1 MKTLIKIAW
10 RNLWRNR
17 RRTILTASAVVL
29 ALLLALIMR
38 SMQFG
43 SYEQMIRAGV
53 NQTGD
58 LQVHDT
64 GYWANQSIDR
74 AFFYQKNLG
83 KALHSMKEIK
93 TVLPGLQTFSL
104 ASYKK
109 QTKGVLISGIDAAVY
124 NRQNHLSNKI
134 IRGKYLNPNNNDV
147 LLGDKLAEFLKM
159 NVGDTLVLLGQGYR
173 GITAYGIYRVAGIF
187 HLPSIQMNRQL
198 VYMNLKTAQAFVYP
212 YQSGLLTSLSVF
224 IKSQDKLPTVKKE
237 IENRLGNNYEVISWK
252 TMLADIL
259 QTIKVDNISGQI
271 MLLILYIIAAFG
283 IFSTILMM
291 TMEKRKQYAI
301 MVSIGMERR
310 KLIWVSIFE
319 TFIISIIGIMIGLL
333 LASPVIYYLHFHP
346 IPITGDMAKMY
357 LEFNI
362 EPVLPFSIKAHVF
375 LSQTI
380 IVLVLSLL
388 SALYPI
394 IYLSRFNILNA
405 FRH

>member
-17 RRTILTASAVVL
+17 RRTILTASTVVL
-29 ALLLALIMR
+29 ALFMALFMR

-43 SYEQMIRAGV
+43 SYEQMIKAGV
-53 NQTGD
+53 NQVGD

-64 GYWANQSIDR
+64 GYQANQSIDR
-74 AFFYQKNLG
+74 AFFYRKSIG
-83 KALHSMKEIK
+83 KTLAGIK
-93 TVLPGLQTFSL
+93 GIKRVLPGLKTFSL
-104 ASYKK
+104 ASYGK
-109 QTKGVLISGIDAAVY
+109 QTKGVLISGIDAVLQ
-124 NRQNHLSNKI
+124 NQQNHLSGRI
-134 IRGKYLNPNNNDV
+134 IRGKYLTGNNNDV
-147 LLGDKLAEFLKM
+147 LMGDKLAEFLKIR
-159 NVGDTLVLLGQGYR
+159 VGDTLVLLGQGYR
-173 GITAYGIYRVAGIF
+173 GITAYGISKVSGIF
-187 HLPSIQMNRQL
+187 HMPSIQMNSQL
-198 VYMNLKTAQAFVYP
+198 VFMNLKAAQDFVYP

-224 IKSQDKLPTVKKE
+224 LKDPAKLESEKKE
-237 IENRLGNNYEVISWK
+237 IERRLGSGYEVIPWE
-252 TMLADIL
+252 TMLSDIL
-259 QTIKVDNISGQI
+259 QTIKVDNITGQL

-310 KLIWVSIFE
+310 RLVWVSIFE
-319 TFIISIIGIMIGLL
+319 TFIISVIGIIIGLL
-333 LASPVIYYLHFHP
+333 LGSPVIYYLHFHP
-346 IPITGDMAKMY
+346 IPITGDVAKMY

-362 EPVLPFSIKAHVF
+362 EPVLPFSIKAHIF
-375 LSQTI
+375 ISQTI

-388 SALYPI
+388 SSLYPI

>member
-29 ALLLALIMR
+29 ALFLALIMR

-43 SYEQMIRAGV
+43 SYEQMIQAGV
-53 NQTGD
+53 NQVGD

-64 GYWANQSIDR
+64 GYQANQSIDR
-74 AFFYQKNLG
+74 AFFYRKNIG
-83 KALHSMKEIK
+83 KTLAGIK
-93 TVLPGLQTFSL
+93 GIKRVLPGLKTFSL
-104 ASYKK
+104 ASYGK
-109 QTKGVLISGIDAAVY
+109 QTKGVLISGINAVLQ
-124 NRQNHLSNKI
+124 NQQNHLSGKI
-134 IRGKYLNPNNNDV
+134 IQGAYLTGNNNDV
-147 LLGDKLAEFLKM
+147 LMGDKLAEFLKIG
-159 NVGDTLVLLGQGYR
+159 VDDTLVLLGQGYR
-173 GITAYGIYRVAGIF
+173 GITAYGIYKVAGIF
-187 HLPSIQMNRQL
+187 HLPSIQMNSQ
-198 VYMNLKTAQAFVYP
+198 VIYMNLRSAQEFVYP

-224 IKSQDKLPTVKKE
+224 LKDPARLETEKIE
-237 IENRLGNNYEVISWK
+237 IEHRLGSDYEVISWK
-252 TMLADIL
+252 TMLSDIL

-310 KLIWVSIFE
+310 KLVWVSIFE
-319 TFIISIIGIMIGLL
+319 TFIISVIGIIIGLL

-362 EPVLPFSIKAHVF
+362 EPVLPFSIKAHIF

-388 SALYPI
+388 SSLYPI

>member
-29 ALLLALIMR
+29 ALFLALIMR

-74 AFFYQKNLG
+74 AFFYRKKLG
-83 KALHSMKEIK
+83 ETLHGIKEIK
-93 TVLPGLQTFSL
+93 SILPGLQTFSL

-124 NRQNHLSNKI
+124 NKQNHLSNKI
-134 IRGKYLNPNNNDV
+134 IRGKYLNPNKNEV

-159 NVGDTLVLLGQGYR
+159 HVGDTLVLLGQGYR

-187 HLPSIQMNRQL
+187 HLPSIEMNSEI
-198 VYMNLKTAQAFVYP
+198 VYMNLKTAQNFVYP
-212 YQSGLLTSLSVF
+212 YQPGLLTSLSVF
-224 IKSQDKLPTVKKE
+224 IKDPGQLQTVKTE
-237 IENRLGNNYEVISWK
+237 TEHRIGPNYEVITWK
-252 TMLADIL
+252 TMLSDIL
-259 QTIKVDNISGQI
+259 QTIKADNVSGQI

-283 IFSTILMM
+283 IFSTVLMM
-291 TMEKRKQYAI
+291 TMEKRRQYAI
-301 MVSIGMERR
+301 MVSIGMERE
-310 KLIWVSIFE
+310 KLVWVSIFE
-319 TFIISIIGIMIGLL
+319 TFIISVIGIVIGLI
-333 LASPVIYYLHFHP
+333 LASPIIYYLHFHP
-346 IPITGDMAKMY
+346 IPITGEMAKMY
-357 LEFNI
+357 LQFNI
-362 EPVLPFSIKAHVF
+362 APVLPFSIKAHIF

-380 IVLVLSLL
+380 IILVLSLL

-394 IYLSRFNILNA
+394 IYLSKFNVLKA

>member
-38 SMQFG
+38 SMQLG

-74 AFFYQKNLG
+74 AFFYRKKMG
-83 KALHSMKEIK
+83 ETLHGIHEIK

-109 QTKGVLISGIDAAVY
+109 QTKGILISGIDAAAY
-124 NRQNHLSNKI
+124 DKQNHLSNKI
-134 IRGKYLNPNNNDV
+134 IRGKYLNPKNNDV
-147 LLGDKLAEFLKM
+147 LLGDKLALFLKI
-159 NVGDTLVLLGQGYR
+159 NVGDTMVLLGQGYR
-173 GITAYGIYRVAGIF
+173 GITAYGIYRVTGIF
-187 HLPSIQMNRQL
+187 HLPSIQMNSQL
-198 VYMNLKTAQAFVYP
+198 LYMNLETEQAFVYP
-212 YQSGLLTSLSVF
+212 YQPGLLTSLSVF
-224 IKSQDKLPTVKKE
+224 IKNQDKLPAVKKE
-237 IENRLGNNYEVISWK
+237 IASTLGNNYEVISWK
-252 TMLADIL
+252 TMLSDIL

-301 MVSIGMERR
+301 MISIGMERR
-310 KLIWVSIFE
+310 KLIWVSILE
-319 TFIISIIGIMIGLL
+319 TLTISVIGILIGLM

-357 LEFNI
+357 LQFNI

-375 LSQTI
+375 LSQI
-380 IVLVLSLL
+380 VIVLVLSLL

>member
-74 AFFYQKNLG
+74 AFFYRKNLG
-83 KALHSMKEIK
+83 EDLHNIKEIK

-124 NRQNHLSNKI
+124 NKQNHLSNKI
-134 IRGKYLNPNNNDV
+134 IRGKYLSPDNNDV

-198 VYMNLKTAQAFVYP
+198 VYMSLKTTQDFVYP
-212 YQSGLLTSLSVF
+212 YQPGLLTSLSVF
-224 IKSQDKLPTVKKE
+224 IKNQDKLPAVKKE
-237 IENRLGNNYEVISWK
+237 IENRLGNSYEVISWK

-319 TFIISIIGIMIGLL
+319 TFIISVIGIIIGLV

>member
-29 ALLLALIMR
+29 ALFLALIMR

-43 SYEQMIRAGV
+43 SYEQMIQAGV
-53 NQTGD
+53 NQVGD

-64 GYWANQSIDR
+64 GYQASQSIDR
-74 AFFYQKNLG
+74 AFFYRKDMG
-83 KALHSMKEIK
+83 KTLAGIK
-93 TVLPGLQTFSL
+93 GIKRVLPGLKTFSL
-104 ASYKK
+104 ASYGK
-109 QTKGVLISGIDAAVY
+109 QTKGVLISGIDAVL
-124 NRQNHLSNKI
+124 QNQQSHLSGKI
-134 IRGKYLNPNNNDV
+134 IQGKYLSGNNNDV
-147 LLGDKLAEFLKM
+147 LVGDKLAEFLKIE
-159 NVGDTLVLLGQGYR
+159 VGDTLVLLGQGYR
-173 GITAYGIYRVAGIF
+173 GITAYGIYKVAGIF
-187 HLPSIQMNRQL
+187 HLPSIQMNSQL
-198 VYMNLKTAQAFVYP
+198 VYMNLKSAQDFVYP
-212 YQSGLLTSLSVF
+212 YQPNLLTSLSVF
-224 IKSQDKLPTVKKE
+224 LKDPSMLVTAKKE
-237 IENRLGNNYEVISWK
+237 IENRLDSDYEVISWK
-252 TMLADIL
+252 TMLSDIL

-291 TMEKRKQYAI
+291 TMEKRRQYAI
-301 MVSIGMERR
+301 MVAIGMERR
-310 KLIWVSIFE
+310 KLVWVSIFE
-319 TFIISIIGIMIGLL
+319 TFIISVIGIIIGLL
-333 LASPVIYYLHFHP
+333 LASPAIYYLHFHP
-346 IPITGDMAKMY
+346 IPITGGMAKMY

-362 EPVLPFSIKAHVF
+362 EPVLPFSIKAHIF

-388 SALYPI
+388 SSLYPI

>member
-29 ALLLALIMR
+29 ALFLALVMR

-53 NQTGD
+53 NQVGD

-64 GYWANQSIDR
+64 GYQANQSIDR
-74 AFFYQKNLG
+74 AFFYRKSIG
-83 KALHSMKEIK
+83 KTLAGIK
-93 TVLPGLQTFSL
+93 GIKRVLPGLKTFSL
-104 ASYKK
+104 ASYGK
-109 QTKGVLISGIDAAVY
+109 QTKGVLISGIDAVLQ
-124 NRQNHLSNKI
+124 NQQNHLSGKI
-134 IRGKYLNPNNNDV
+134 IRGKYLTGNNNDV
-147 LLGDKLAEFLKM
+147 LMGDKLAEFLKIR
-159 NVGDTLVLLGQGYR
+159 VGDTLVLLGQGYR
-173 GITAYGIYRVAGIF
+173 GITAYGISKVSGIF
-187 HLPSIQMNRQL
+187 HMPSIQMNSQL
-198 VYMNLKTAQAFVYP
+198 VFMNLKAAQDFVYP

-224 IKSQDKLPTVKKE
+224 LKDPARLESEKKE
-237 IENRLGNNYEVISWK
+237 IEHALDSDFEVISWK
-252 TMLADIL
+252 TMLSDIL
-259 QTIKVDNISGQI
+259 QTIKVDNITGQL

-310 KLIWVSIFE
+310 KLVWVSIFE
-319 TFIISIIGIMIGLL
+319 TLIISVIGIIIGLL
-333 LASPVIYYLHFHP
+333 LGSPVIYYLHFNP
-346 IPITGDMAKMY
+346 IPITGDVAKMY

-362 EPVLPFSIKAHVF
+362 EPVLPFSIKAHIF
-375 LSQTI
+375 LSQTV
-380 IVLVLSLL
+380 IVLALSLL
-388 SALYPI
+388 SSLYPI

>member
-1 MKTLIKIAW
+1 MKTLLKIAW

-29 ALLLALIMR
+29 ALSLALFMR

-43 SYEQMIRAGV
+43 SYEQMISAGV
-53 NQTGD
+53 SQTGH

-64 GYWANQSIDR
+64 GYQANQSIDR
-74 AFFYQKNLG
+74 AFFSREKTGETLR
-83 KALHSMKEIK
+83 ALREVKR
-93 TVLPGLQTFSL
+93 VLPGLQTFSL

-109 QTKGVLISGIDAAVY
+109 QTKGVLISGIDAKLY
-124 NRQNHLSNKI
+124 DRQNRLSDKI
-134 IRGKYLNPNNNDV
+134 VQGKYLSQGNDV
-147 LLGDKLAEFLKM
+147 LLGDKLAQFLKM
-159 NVGDTLVLLGQGYR
+159 KVGDTLVLLGQGYR

-187 HLPSIQMNRQL
+187 HLPSLEMNSSV
-198 VYMNLKTAQAFVYP
+198 VYMNLKTAQDFAYP
-212 YQSGLLTSLSVF
+212 YQPGLLTSLTVFLKDPEKLLSV
-224 IKSQDKLPTVKKE
+224 QKE
-237 IENRLGNNYEVISWK
+237 IERKLGPAYEVITWK
-252 TMLADIL
+252 TILSDML

-310 KLIWVSIFE
+310 KLVWVSIFE
-319 TFIISIIGIMIGLL
+319 TFIISVIGIIVGLL
-333 LASPVIYYLHFHP
+333 LASPLVFYLHAHP
-346 IPITGDMAKMY
+346 IPITGEMAKMY
-357 LEFNI
+357 LQFNI
-362 EPVLPFSIKAHVF
+362 APVLPFSVKTHVF
-375 LSQTI
+375 LSQVV
-380 IVLVLSLL
+380 IVFSLSLL

>member
-1 MKTLIKIAW
+1 MKTLLKIAW

-29 ALLLALIMR
+29 ALSLALFMR

-43 SYEQMIRAGV
+43 SYEQMISAGV
-53 NQTGD
+53 SQTGH

-64 GYWANQSIDR
+64 GYQANQSIDR
-74 AFFYQKNLG
+74 AFFYREKTGETLR
-83 KALHSMKEIK
+83 ALREVKR
-93 TVLPGLQTFSL
+93 VLPGLQTFSL

-109 QTKGVLISGIDAAVY
+109 QTKGVLISGIDAKLY
-124 NRQNHLSNKI
+124 DRQNRLSDKI
-134 IRGKYLNPNNNDV
+134 VQGKYLSQGNDV
-147 LLGDKLAEFLKM
+147 LLGDKLAQFLKM
-159 NVGDTLVLLGQGYR
+159 KVGDTLVLLGQGYR

-187 HLPSIQMNRQL
+187 HLPSLEMNSSV
-198 VYMNLKTAQAFVYP
+198 VYMNLKTAQDFAYP
-212 YQSGLLTSLSVF
+212 YQPGLLTSLTVFLKDPEKLLSV
-224 IKSQDKLPTVKKE
+224 QKE
-237 IENRLGNNYEVISWK
+237 IERKLGPAYEVITWK
-252 TMLADIL
+252 TILSDML

-310 KLIWVSIFE
+310 KLVWVSIFE
-319 TFIISIIGIMIGLL
+319 TFIISVIGIIVGLL
-333 LASPVIYYLHFHP
+333 LASPLVFYLHAHP
-346 IPITGDMAKMY
+346 IPITGEMAKMY
-357 LEFNI
+357 LQFNI
-362 EPVLPFSIKAHVF
+362 APVLPFSVKTHVF
-375 LSQTI
+375 LSQVV
-380 IVLVLSLL
+380 IVFSLSLL

>member
-29 ALLLALIMR
+29 ALFLALIMR

-43 SYEQMIRAGV
+43 SYEQMIQAGV
-53 NQTGD
+53 NQVGD

-64 GYWANQSIDR
+64 GYQANQSIDR
-74 AFFYQKNLG
+74 AFFYRKDIG
-83 KALHSMKEIK
+83 KTLADIK
-93 TVLPGLQTFSL
+93 GIKRVLPGLKTFSL
-104 ASYKK
+104 ASYGK
-109 QTKGVLISGIDAAVY
+109 QTKGVLISGIDAVLQ
-124 NRQNHLSNKI
+124 NQQNHLSGKI
-134 IRGKYLNPNNNDV
+134 IQGTYLTGNNNDV
-147 LLGDKLAEFLKM
+147 LMGDKLAEFLKIG
-159 NVGDTLVLLGQGYR
+159 VGDTLVLLGQGYR
-173 GITAYGIYRVAGIF
+173 GITAYGIYKVAGIF
-187 HLPSIQMNRQL
+187 HLPSIQMNSQ
-198 VYMNLKTAQAFVYP
+198 VIYMNLRSAQEFVYP

-224 IKSQDKLPTVKKE
+224 LKDPARLETEKIK
-237 IENRLGNNYEVISWK
+237 IEHRLGSDYEVISWK
-252 TMLADIL
+252 TMLSDIL

-310 KLIWVSIFE
+310 KLVWVSIFE
-319 TFIISIIGIMIGLL
+319 TFIISVIGIIIGLL
-333 LASPVIYYLHFHP
+333 LASPAIYYLHFHP

-362 EPVLPFSIKAHVF
+362 EPVLPFSIKAHIF

-388 SALYPI
+388 SSLYPI

>member
-74 AFFYQKNLG
+74 AFFYRKNLG
-83 KALHSMKEIK
+83 EDLHNIKEIK

-124 NRQNHLSNKI
+124 NKQNHLSNKI

-198 VYMNLKTAQAFVYP
+198 VYMNLKTTQAFVYP
-212 YQSGLLTSLSVF
+212 YQPGLLTSLSVF
-224 IKSQDKLPTVKKE
+224 IKNQSMLPTVKKK

-252 TMLADIL
+252 TMLSDIL

-319 TFIISIIGIMIGLL
+319 TFIISVIGIIIGLV

>member
-17 RRTILTASAVVL
+17 RRTILTASAVIL
-29 ALLLALIMR
+29 ALFLALIMR

-43 SYEQMIRAGV
+43 SYEQMIKAGV
-53 NQTGD
+53 NQVGD

-74 AFFYQKNLG
+74 AFFYRENIS
-83 KALHSMKEIK
+83 KALNGIKEIK
-93 TVLPGLQTFSL
+93 RVLPGLETFSL
-104 ASYKK
+104 ASYGK
-109 QTKGVLISGIDAAVY
+109 QTKGVLISGIDPVLQ
-124 NRQNHLSNKI
+124 NRQNHLSGKI
-134 IRGKYLNPNNNDV
+134 IRGKYLTGKKDDV

-159 NVGDTLVLLGQGYR
+159 KVGDTLVLLGQGYR
-173 GITAYGIYRVAGIF
+173 GITAYGIYKVAGIF
-187 HLPSIQMNRQL
+187 HLPSIQLNNQV
-198 VYMNLKTAQAFVYP
+198 VYMNLKAAQNFAYP
-212 YQSGLLTSLSVF
+212 YHPGLLTSLSVF
-224 IKSQDKLPTVKKE
+224 IKDPGDLQMVKKE
-237 IENRLGNNYEVISWK
+237 IEHRLGPDFEVISWK
-252 TMLADIL
+252 TMLSDIL
-259 QTIKVDNISGQI
+259 QTIKVDNVSGQI

-310 KLIWVSIFE
+310 RLVWVSILE
-319 TFIISIIGIMIGLL
+319 TFIISIIGIAIGLM

-362 EPVLPFSIKAHVF
+362 EPILPFSIKAHVF
-375 LSQTI
+375 LSQVI
-380 IVLVLSLL
+380 IVLALSLL

>member
-29 ALLLALIMR
+29 ALFLALIMR

-43 SYEQMIRAGV
+43 SYEQWIQAGV
-53 NQTGD
+53 NQVGD

-74 AFFYQKNLG
+74 AFFYRKSIG
-83 KALHSMKEIK
+83 KTLAGIK
-93 TVLPGLQTFSL
+93 GIKRVLPGLKTFSL
-104 ASYKK
+104 ASYGK
-109 QTKGVLISGIDAAVY
+109 QTKGVLISGIDAVL
-124 NRQNHLSNKI
+124 QNQQNNLSGKI
-134 IRGKYLNPNNNDV
+134 VRGKYLTGNNNDV
-147 LLGDKLAEFLKM
+147 LLGDKLAEFLKIR
-159 NVGDTLVLLGQGYR
+159 VGDTLVLLGQGYR
-173 GITAYGIYRVAGIF
+173 GITAYGIYKVAGIF
-187 HLPSIQMNRQL
+187 HMPSIQMNNQL
-198 VYMNLKTAQAFVYP
+198 VFMNLKAAQDFVYP

-224 IKSQDKLPTVKKE
+224 LKDPAELETARNKIQHKLGPD
-237 IENRLGNNYEVISWK
+237 YEVIPWK
-252 TMLADIL
+252 TMLSDIL
-259 QTIKVDNISGQI
+259 QTIKVDNISGQL

-310 KLIWVSIFE
+310 KLVWVSIFE
-319 TFIISIIGIMIGLL
+319 TFIISVIGIIIGLL
-333 LASPVIYYLHFHP
+333 LASPVIYYLHFNP
-346 IPITGDMAKMY
+346 IPITGDVAKMY

-362 EPVLPFSIKAHVF
+362 EPILPFSIKAHVF
-375 LSQTI
+375 MSQTI

-388 SALYPI
+388 SSLYPI
-394 IYLSRFNILNA
+394 IYLSKFNILNA

>member
-29 ALLLALIMR
+29 ALFLALIMR

-43 SYEQMIRAGV
+43 SYEQWIQAGV
-53 NQTGD
+53 NQVGD

-74 AFFYQKNLG
+74 AFYYRKATG
-83 KALHSMKEIK
+83 EALHSIKEIK
-93 TVLPGLQTFSL
+93 RVLPGLKTFSL
-104 ASYKK
+104 ASYGK
-109 QTKGVLISGIDAAVY
+109 QTKGVLISGINPVL
-124 NRQNHLSNKI
+124 QNQQSHLADKI
-134 IRGKYLNPNNNDV
+134 TLGKYLTGNNNEV
-147 LLGDKLAEFLKM
+147 LMGDKLAEFLKIG
-159 NVGDTLVLLGQGYR
+159 VGDTLVLLGQGYQ
-173 GITAYGIYRVAGIF
+173 GITAFGIYKVAGIF
-187 HLPSIQMNRQL
+187 HMPSIQMNNQL
-198 VYMNLKTAQAFVYP
+198 VFMNLKAAQDFVYP
-212 YQSGLLTSLSVF
+212 YKSGLLTSLSVF
-224 IKSQDKLPTVKKE
+224 LNDPSELETARNKIQHKLGPD
-237 IENRLGNNYEVISWK
+237 YEVIPWK
-252 TMLADIL
+252 TMLSDIL
-259 QTIKVDNISGQI
+259 QTIKVDNISGQL

-301 MVSIGMERR
+301 MVAIGMERG
-310 KLIWVSIFE
+310 KLVWVSIFE
-319 TFIISIIGIMIGLL
+319 TFIISVIGIIIGLL
-333 LASPVIYYLHFHP
+333 LATPVIYYLHFNP
-346 IPITGDMAKMY
+346 VPITGDVAKMY

-362 EPVLPFSIKAHVF
+362 EPILPFSIKAHVF

-388 SALYPI
+388 SSLYPI
-394 IYLSRFNILNA
+394 IYLSKFNILNA

>member
-1 MKTLIKIAW
+1 MRTLIKIAW

-29 ALLLALIMR
+29 ALFLALIMR

-43 SYEQMIRAGV
+43 SYEQMISAGV
-53 NQTGD
+53 SQVGD

-64 GYWANQSIDR
+64 GYQANQSIDR
-74 AFFYQKNLG
+74 AFFYRKSMG
-83 KALHSMKEIK
+83 KTLAGIQGI
-93 TVLPGLQTFSL
+93 TRVLPGLKTFSL
-104 ASYKK
+104 SSYGK
-109 QTKGVLISGIDAAVY
+109 QTKGVLISGINPVLQ
-124 NRQNHLSNKI
+124 NQQNHLSGKI
-134 IRGKYLNPNNNDV
+134 IQGKYPTGDHNDV

-159 NVGDTLVLLGQGYR
+159 KVGDTLVLLGQGYR
-173 GITAYGIYRVAGIF
+173 GITAYGIYKVSGIF
-187 HLPSIQMNRQL
+187 HLPSLQMNSEL
-198 VYMNLKTAQAFVYP
+198 VYMNLKAAQDFVYP

-224 IKSQDKLPTVKKE
+224 LKDPAKLESKKKE
-237 IENRLGNNYEVISWK
+237 IEHALDSDFEVISWK
-252 TMLADIL
+252 TMLSDIL

-291 TMEKRKQYAI
+291 TMEKRRQYAI

-310 KLIWVSIFE
+310 RLVWVSIFE
-319 TFIISIIGIMIGLL
+319 TFIISIIGIIIGLL

-388 SALYPI
+388 SSLYPI